1 MDTIEEELDMEFI
14 HTKKV
19 FNELVICA
27 DKSTQKVFREFINDF
42 LKHPKKEYI
51 KDYLFH
57 YYRELNIIDADV
69 IVTYVEHLT
78 DLITNALI
86 KDKLLKY

>member
-1 MDTIEEELDMEFI
+1 MDTITTNYNMEFI

-19 FNELVICA
+19 FKELVICT

-69 IVTYVEHLT
+69 IVTYTEHLT
-78 DLITNALI
+78 DLLINALI
-86 KDKLLKY
+86 KDKLL